1 MYQLDFFYLH
11 TTIGEAH
18 KIEEGDAFDSV
29 LQLFPKRQDL
39 HARRQNK
46 SQDRPA
52 VRTDDPFPA
61 ERKADPMKIGKL
73 LFIQDLLVAESR
85 DRGSL
90 NKKNKKFFSDAF
102 LEETKSMCDILF
114 IAFLQSDKVFPRI
127 ERHRIDLSPTV
138 IDENIHRR

>member
-29 LQLFPKRQDL
+29 LQLFPKRQGL

-46 SQDRPA
+46 SQDCPA
-52 VRTDDPFPA
+52 VCTDDPFPA

-73 LFIQDLLVAESR
+73 LFIQDLLVAECR

-90 NKKNKKFFSDAF
+90 TYEVDGFSAMPF
-102 LEETKSMCDILF
+102 SKRRRACAISFSLLFCRAIRSSRELKDIVS
-114 IAFLQSDKVFPRI
+114 ISPPQS
-127 ERHRIDLSPTV
+127 
-138 IDENIHRR
+138 

>member
-29 LQLFPKRQDL
+29 LQLFPKRQGL

-61 ERKADPMKIGKL
+61 KRKSDPMKISKL
-73 LFIQDLLVAESR
+73 LFIQDLLVAECR

-90 NKKNKKFFSDAF
+90 AYEVDGFFSDAF
-102 LEETKSMCDILF
+102 LEETKSMRNILF
-114 IAFLQSDKVFPRI
+114 IAFLQSDKVFPLI
-127 ERHRIDLSPTV
+127 ERHRVDLSPAV